1 MEGIQKVYDFLW
13 RELREWRDVLSEGCQ
28 GRLLQD
34 DGAGGNNHILKDK
47 RYERTSITGHA

>member
-13 RELREWRDVLSEGCQ
+13 RELREWRDVLSEGRQ

-34 DGAGGNNHILKDK
+34 DGAGGNNHILNDK